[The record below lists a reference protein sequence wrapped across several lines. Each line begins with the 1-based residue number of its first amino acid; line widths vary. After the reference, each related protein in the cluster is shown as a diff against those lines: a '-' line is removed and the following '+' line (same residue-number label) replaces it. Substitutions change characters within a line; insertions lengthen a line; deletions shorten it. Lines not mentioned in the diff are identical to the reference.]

1 MEILLN
7 DKIMQV
13 EILKQDGS
21 NLEVMINGKTMEVNV
36 IKVDQGIYSMLHNGK
51 SYDMEIVPGGG
62 KRKYIVAHGCSTYD
76 IEINDSEAKYMK
88 NRLKGQME
96 QDQDSISSP
105 MPGKIVKIPVEVGD
119 EIEPGQTLII
129 ISAMK
134 MESEYKAKRSGKI
147 KEILANEGDTIEG
160 NQPLILIE

>member
-7 DKIMQV
+7 DKIILV
-13 EILKQDGS
+13 DILKKDGS
-21 NLEVMINGKTMEVNV
+21 NMDVSINGKILKVNV
-36 IKVDQGIYSMLHNGK
+36 IKVDNGIYSILHNGK
-51 SYDMEIVPGGG
+51 SYDMEVVPGSD
-62 KRKYIVAHGCSTYD
+62 KRKYSVAHGCSTFD
-76 IEINDSEAKYMK
+76 VEINDLESKYMK

-96 QDQDSISSP
+96 HDQDSISSP
-105 MPGKIVKIPVEVGD
+105 MPGKVVKIPVDVGD

-147 KEILANEGDTIEG
+147 KEILATEGDTIEG